1 MRRRLTVAILGV
13 VIGTLLLTVAG
24 SLLLVRRA
32 AFSTAESELVP
43 ETDAIVT
50 LLSTVSALTDQRVV
64 RLLERAGA
72 FDHIALVGVSP
83 AGTVDHLASPL
94 VPGALDVPA
103 LQQLRAVS
111 GNVGNT
117 VFVAHP
123 VFLNTRQMRL
133 LAPGIPPSDQA
144 VLVVTR
150 HVANPVNGV
159 LYFLAVGGAVLV
171 VGAVVAALLARRI
184 SAPLVRSVEATR
196 QIAAGNL
203 AARVPTSSR
212 DDPELV
218 ELADA
223 INTMSANLSR
233 AHGLER
239 QFLMSV
245 SHELRTPLT
254 SIRGYAD
261 AVAEGATTDVAGAI
275 AVIGSEARRLERLVR
290 DLLDLARLDAR
301 QFSLDMERVDC
312 SDVVAAVAEG
322 FRVEADTLGIEV
334 LCPTPAGSGLWVDAD
349 PDRLGQVVANLIEN
363 ALKFATDRVEAGAAA
378 VGSWHVVWV
387 VDDGPGIAAD
397 DLPHVF
403 ERHYRSDRV
412 AARKAGAGLGLA
424 IVAELAAAMG
434 SVVDVD
440 SPVVDGHGARMAL
453 WLQPRSAPAGGP
465 LDHGRGEGGQPADSA
480 PAVSPPWP
488 AVG

>member
-1 MRRRLTVAILGV
+1 MRRRLTVAILAV
-13 VIGTLLLTVAG
+13 VIGTLVLTVAG

-32 AFSTAESELVP
+32 AFSTAENELVP
-43 ETDAIVT
+43 ETDAIVR
-50 LLSTVSALTDQRVV
+50 LLSTVGALTDQRVV

-83 AGTVDHLASPL
+83 AGTIDDLPSPL
-94 VPGALDVPA
+94 APEALDVPA
-103 LQQLRAVS
+103 LQSLHVVS
-111 GNVGNT
+111 GNAGNT

-123 VFLNTRQMRL
+123 VVLNARQMRT
-133 LAPGIPPSDQA
+133 LAPGLPPADQP
-144 VLVVTR
+144 VLLVTR

-171 VGAVVAALLARRI
+171 VGAVVASVLARRI

-203 AARVPTSSR
+203 AARVPTSPH
-212 DDPELV
+212 DYPELT

-223 INTMSANLSR
+223 INAMSANLSR
-233 AHGLER
+233 SQGLER

-261 AVAEGATTDVAGAI
+261 AIADGATTDVAGAI
-275 AVIGSEARRLERLVR
+275 GVIGSEARRLERLVR

-301 QFSLDMERVDC
+301 QFSLDVERVDC
-312 SDVVAAVAEG
+312 SDVVAAAAEG
-322 FRVEADTLGIEV
+322 FRLEAGVLGIDV
-334 LCPTPAGSGLWVDAD
+334 VCPTPAGSGLWVDAD
-349 PDRLGQVVANLIEN
+349 PDRLSQIVANLVEN
-363 ALKFATDRVEAGAAA
+363 ALKFAAHRVEVGAAT

-387 VDDGPGIAAD
+387 VDDGPGIGAS

-412 AARKAGAGLGLA
+412 AARKVGAGLGLA
-424 IVAELAAAMG
+424 IVAELASAMG
-434 SVVDVD
+434 AVVDVD

-453 WLQPRSAPAGGP
+453 WLSPRPAPA
-465 LDHGRGEGGQPADSA
+465 DHAG
-480 PAVSPPWP
+480 AVHPP
-488 AVG
+488 